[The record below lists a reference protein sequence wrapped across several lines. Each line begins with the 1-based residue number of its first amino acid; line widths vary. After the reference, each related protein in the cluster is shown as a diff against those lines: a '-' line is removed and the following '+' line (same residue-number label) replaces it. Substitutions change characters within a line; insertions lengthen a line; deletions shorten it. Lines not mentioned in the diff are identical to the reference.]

1 MKEKFICISTPSGR
15 TYYRAIPLAKEFLDK
30 EQNIVNTTGELP
42 DGEITE
48 LSVSSATIKHLQS
61 GKLNGKFEVINLAD
75 NTVTYSEQYE
85 NGHLVSITERTA
97 ENAQTPQTKKE
108 KAIRTYPGTVLKSTK
123 NTNSFYINGKEVAEE
138 TLSSNGATLEILGTI
153 PDGEVKE
160 FNENG
165 LVKTEAHYKNNKL
178 NGTLLRYNESGTLI
192 SREEYVD
199 SVLQGPAE
207 YYTPTKNE
215 LISAHCTYKNS
226 YLEGE
231 RTVTRQDG
239 TLLQKENYKRGHL
252 IGPRISFYPS
262 GSKESEETFVDGKLH
277 GERLLFFP
285 SGELW
290 YRENYN
296 HGRLDGERI
305 GYFASGKV
313 RLEEF
318 YAEGVLEGPRRVY
331 AENGELLTSEEYH
344 WGSLVH
350 NTDRKSK

>member
-1 MKEKFICISTPSGR
+1 MKEKIICVSTPSAR
-15 TYYRAIPLAKEFLDK
+15 TYYKAVPLAKEFLDK

-42 DGEITE
+42 DGEVTE
-48 LSVSSATIKHLQS
+48 FNVSSATVKHLQG

-85 NGHLVSITERTA
+85 SGHLVSITERNLPKPAA
-97 ENAQTPQTKKE
+97 EKSKDE
-108 KAIRTYPGTVLKSTK
+108 KAARIYPGTVLKSTK
-123 NTNSFYINGKEVAEE
+123 SANSFYINGQEVAEE

-178 NGTLLRYNESGTLI
+178 NGALLRYEDDGTPL
-192 SREEYVD
+192 SREEYVAGA
-199 SVLQGPAE
+199 LQGPAE
-207 YYTPTKNE
+207 YFTPVKNDV
-215 LISAHCTYKNS
+215 LHARCTYKNS
-226 YLEGE
+226 FLEGE
-231 RTVTRQDG
+231 RTVTHKNGSLRQ
-239 TLLQKENYKRGHL
+239 QEQYKHGRLNGKRTAYYTNGL
-252 IGPRISFYPS
+252 
-262 GSKESEETFVDGKLH
+262 KESEENFTDGKLN
-277 GERLLFFP
+277 GERLLYFP
-285 SGELW
+285 SGALW

-296 HGRLDGERI
+296 NGRLDGERI
-305 GYFASGKV
+305 GYFASGKT

-318 YAEGVLEGPRRVY
+318 YTEGLLEGKRNVY

-350 NTDRKSK
+350 NTDRKPK